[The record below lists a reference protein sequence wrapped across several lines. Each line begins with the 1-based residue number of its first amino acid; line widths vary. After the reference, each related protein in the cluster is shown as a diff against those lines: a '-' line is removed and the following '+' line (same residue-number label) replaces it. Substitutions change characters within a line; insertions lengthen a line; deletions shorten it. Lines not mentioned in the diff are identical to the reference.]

1 MRCPFCKS
9 GNTDVVDSREVL
21 NGESIRRRREC
32 ESCGKRFTTY
42 EKADMAEITV
52 IKKDGT
58 REPFDRNK
66 ILRGIM
72 IAGQKRSISRE
83 RMESI
88 VDKIETRMRSSGTK
102 EIKSRKIG
110 DMVVKEL
117 FNTDPVAY
125 IRFASVYNN
134 FDSPEEF
141 RKYVLML
148 RKGPKREVLNDHS
161 HLVKPHP
168 LHTKQPFSFTSASSL
183 QCGHLSGRM

>member
-1 MRCPFCKS
+1 M
-9 GNTDVVDSREVL
+9 
-21 NGESIRRRREC
+21 NGESIRRRRQC

-42 EKADMAEITV
+42 EKADLADITV
-52 IKKDGT
+52 IKKDNT

-66 ILRGIM
+66 ILGGIM
-72 IAGQKRSISRE
+72 IAGQKRSISRDK
-83 RMESI
+83 MESI
-88 VDKIETRMRSSGTK
+88 VDKIEARLRTSGNK
-102 EIKSRKIG
+102 EIQSRKIG

-148 RKGPKREVLNDHS
+148 RKGTKKRSRN
-161 HLVKPHP
+161 
-168 LHTKQPFSFTSASSL
+168 
-183 QCGHLSGRM
+183 

>member
-148 RKGPKREVLNDHS
+148 RKGPKKR
-161 HLVKPHP
+161 
-168 LHTKQPFSFTSASSL
+168 SAK
-183 QCGHLSGRM
+183 

>member
-1 MRCPFCKS
+1 M
-9 GNTDVVDSREVL
+9 VDSREVM
-21 NGESIRRRREC
+21 NGESIRRRRQC

-42 EKADMAEITV
+42 EKADLADITV
-52 IKKDGT
+52 IKKDNT

-66 ILRGIM
+66 ILGGIM

-83 RMESI
+83 KMEAI
-88 VDKIETRMRSSGTK
+88 VDKIETKLRTSGTK
-102 EIKSRKIG
+102 EINSRKIG

-148 RKGPKREVLNDHS
+148 RKGTRKR
-161 HLVKPHP
+161 
-168 LHTKQPFSFTSASSL
+168 SSK
-183 QCGHLSGRM
+183 

>member
-9 GNTDVVDSREVL
+9 GNTDVVDSREVM

-72 IAGQKRSISRE
+72 IGRARRGASAGEDGIDCR
-83 RMESI
+83 
-88 VDKIETRMRSSGTK
+88 
-102 EIKSRKIG
+102 
-110 DMVVKEL
+110 
-117 FNTDPVAY
+117 
-125 IRFASVYNN
+125 
-134 FDSPEEF
+134 
-141 RKYVLML
+141 
-148 RKGPKREVLNDHS
+148 
-161 HLVKPHP
+161 
-168 LHTKQPFSFTSASSL
+168 
-183 QCGHLSGRM
+183 

>member
-9 GNTDVVDSREVL
+9 SNTEVVDSREVM
-21 NGESIRRRREC
+21 NGEGIRRRREC

-42 EKADMAEITV
+42 EKADLADISV
-52 IKKDGT
+52 IKKDST

-66 ILRGIM
+66 ILSGIM
-72 IAGQKRSISRE
+72 IAGQKRNISRE
-83 RMESI
+83 KMESI
-88 VDKIETRMRSSGTK
+88 VDRIEARIRSRGTK
-102 EIKSRKIG
+102 EIKSRAIG

-148 RKGPKREVLNDHS
+148 RKGTKKR
-161 HLVKPHP
+161 
-168 LHTKQPFSFTSASSL
+168 
-183 QCGHLSGRM
+183 R

>member
-9 GNTDVVDSREVL
+9 GNTDVVDSREVM

-42 EKADMAEITV
+42 EKADQADITV
-52 IKKDGT
+52 IKKDNT

-66 ILRGIM
+66 ILHGIM
-72 IAGQKRSISRE
+72 IAGQKRNISRE

-88 VDKIETRMRSSGTK
+88 VDRIETRIRSSGPK
-102 EIKSRKIG
+102 EIRSRKIG
-110 DMVVKEL
+110 DMVMKEL
-117 FNTDPVAY
+117 FNIDPVAY

-141 RKYVLML
+141 RRYVLML
-148 RKGPKREVLNDHS
+148 RKSTKKRG
-161 HLVKPHP
+161 
-168 LHTKQPFSFTSASSL
+168 A
-183 QCGHLSGRM
+183 R

>member
-148 RKGPKREVLNDHS
+148 RKGQKKR
-161 HLVKPHP
+161 
-168 LHTKQPFSFTSASSL
+168 SAK
-183 QCGHLSGRM
+183 

>member
-1 MRCPFCKS
+1 M
-9 GNTDVVDSREVL
+9 
-21 NGESIRRRREC
+21 NGESIRRRRQC

-42 EKADMAEITV
+42 EKADLADITV
-52 IKKDGT
+52 IKKDNT

-66 ILRGIM
+66 ILGGIM

-83 RMESI
+83 KMESI
-88 VDKIETRMRSSGTK
+88 VDKIEARIRASGKK
-102 EIKSRKIG
+102 EIQSRRIG

-134 FDSPEEF
+134 FDSPDEF

-148 RKGPKREVLNDHS
+148 RKGTKKR
-161 HLVKPHP
+161 
-168 LHTKQPFSFTSASSL
+168 SA
-183 QCGHLSGRM
+183 